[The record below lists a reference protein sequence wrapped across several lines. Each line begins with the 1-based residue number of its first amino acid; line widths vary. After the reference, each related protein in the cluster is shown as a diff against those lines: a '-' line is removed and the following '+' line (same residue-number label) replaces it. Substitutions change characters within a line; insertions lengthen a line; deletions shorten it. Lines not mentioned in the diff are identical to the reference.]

1 MQSTNGKSR
10 TRREFLA
17 TGAAAAALSS
27 MPFARRGEASGSK
40 IKVGVVGTGGRGTG
54 ACADALEA
62 DPGVE
67 LVAMADIG
75 RDRVVLS
82 LDRLRR
88 AVERKGMSPER
99 IKVSDETM
107 FAGPDAFA
115 ELMELDLDYVILAAP
130 PGFRPLH
137 YAEAVER
144 GLNAFVE
151 KPVGTDPVGCRAI
164 RASAEK
170 AKQKGLSVVV
180 GLNFRHDLRTV
191 ETIER
196 IHGGALGRITGAS
209 IHRMGGGLWHRG
221 SNPSWSPM
229 EYQCRNWYYYC
240 WLSGDQIVEMLVH
253 QIDLMNWA
261 LGATPVSALAQGGR
275 LVRTDPMYGN
285 IYDHMSVTYEYP
297 EGVQVNLMC
306 RQWDGCANRNENRVI
321 GTLGESDSRGVIL
334 GENAWEREESEDP
347 LESATVYE
355 HIELIESIRKGAAR
369 NDILDFAYD
378 GTLTAIMGRESAYT
392 GQLVTWDAISSSD
405 LDLFPASYG
414 FGPAPERPVP
424 APGKPRLG

>member
-1 MQSTNGKSR
+1 MESTKKPRS
-10 TRREFLA
+10 RREFLA
-17 TGAAAAALSS
+17 TGVAAAAVSSLS
-27 MPFARRGEASGSK
+27 FARRGEASAPP
-40 IKVGVVGTGGRGTG
+40 IRIGVVGTGGRGTG
-54 ACADALEA
+54 ACANAMDA
-62 DPGVE
+62 DPAVE

-75 RDRVVLS
+75 MDRVTQS
-82 LDRLRR
+82 LDALRK
-88 AVERKGMSPER
+88 ATERKGISPDR
-99 IKVSDETM
+99 IKVAEDAM
-107 FAGPDAFA
+107 FAGPDAFKQ
-115 ELMELDLDYVILAAP
+115 LMELDLDYVILATP

-137 YAEAVER
+137 YAHAVER

-180 GLNFRHDLRTV
+180 GLNYRHDLRTM
-191 ETIER
+191 ETVGR
-196 IHGGALGRITGAS
+196 IHDGALGRITGGS

-221 SNPSWSPM
+221 SDPAWSPM
-229 EYQCRNWYYYC
+229 EYQCRNWYYYG

-261 LGATPVSALAQGGR
+261 LGAVPVKAVAQGGR

-297 EGVQVNLMC
+297 GGVEVSLMC

-321 GTLGESDSRGVIL
+321 GTLGESDSQGKIL
-334 GENAWEREESEDP
+334 GENAWERPESEDP
-347 LESATVYE
+347 LEDATVYE
-355 HIELIESIRKGAAR
+355 HIELIDSIRKGAAR
-369 NDILDFAYD
+369 NDILDFATD

-392 GQLVTWDAISSSD
+392 GQVVTWDEISNSE
-405 LDLFPASYG
+405 LNLFPASYQ
-414 FGPAPERPVP
+414 FGPAPDRPVP
-424 APGKPRLG
+424 MPGRPRLG